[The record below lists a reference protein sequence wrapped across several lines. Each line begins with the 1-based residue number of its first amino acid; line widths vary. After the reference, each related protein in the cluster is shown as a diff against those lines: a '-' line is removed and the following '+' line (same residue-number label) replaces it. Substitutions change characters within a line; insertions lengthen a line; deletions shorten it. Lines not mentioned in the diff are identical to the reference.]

1 LHEGI
6 VTPVIDGIEPSGEQF
21 SIGNGKRV
29 LNICT
34 VGNLGVVITTNGT
47 DMFVYRFKINEVSNN
62 IDEFR
67 PIWSASNVWD

>member
-6 VTPVIDGIEPSGEQF
+6 VTPVIDGVKPSGEF
-21 SIGNGKRV
+21 GIGAGQRI

-34 VGNLGVVITTNGT
+34 VGNLGVVITTNET
-47 DMFVYRFKINEVSNN
+47 DMFVYRFKIDEVSNN

-67 PIWSASNVWD
+67 LIWSASNVWD